1 MADENKYI
9 KEFDK
14 KFIDGVRS
22 PIDGR
27 LVELERIKVFI
38 LKALKSQK
46 KEIIKEEK
54 LKYMKI
60 IEKWIKTS
68 NPAYAEELFN
78 LIKEDEK

>member
-27 LVELERIKVFI
+27 LAELERIKVFI